1 MKKLMTLLLVL
12 TLGVTMFTACSKK
25 DDDKGDKAEPAKQT
39 DEVKDAEK
47 DNADTDKDTE
57 VAATDSLVVYS
68 PHKADMINPIIKE
81 FQETTGIKV
90 DVVAAGTGELL
101 KRIES
106 ESNNPLGDVMWG
118 GGAESLNAFKEFFAP
133 YESEEAKAIN
143 TVFIDRENTWT
154 GTSPLP
160 MVIMYNKKLVKP
172 EDVPTSWGDLLD
184 EKWKGKIAY
193 ADPTRSGSSFTI
205 LATMLTAYKAEGDE
219 GWEFINNFYKNLDG
233 KLTSGSSGVYKGV
246 ADGEY
251 AVGLTLEKAA
261 MEYINAGAEVGM
273 VYPSEGTSSAPDAI
287 AVIKG
292 AKNEVNAKKF
302 LDFALTAKTQ
312 KFVLDNFASRPVRD
326 DVEMGDNLIKMSE
339 IKLVDYDLQWVSD
352 NKDNIVKKWKDI
364 VIGKY

>member
-1 MKKLMTLLLVL
+1 MKKLMALLLIL
-12 TLGVTMFTACSKK
+12 SLGVMMFTGCKK
-25 DDDKGDKAEPAKQT
+25 EDKTGEAKPAK
-39 DEVKDAEK
+39 ESSKSG
-47 DNADTDKDTE
+47 DTE
-57 VAATDSLVVYS
+57 KKNTEAKETDSLVVYS
-68 PHKADMINPIIKE
+68 PHKADMLNPIVKE

-90 DVVAAGTGELL
+90 EVVAAGTGELL
-101 KRIES
+101 KRVQS

-118 GGAESLNAFKEFFAP
+118 GGAESLNAFKEYFGV
-133 YESEEAKAIN
+133 YESKEAKAIDA
-143 TVFIDRENTWT
+143 VFIDRENKWI

-205 LATMLTAYKAEGDE
+205 LATMLTAYKAEGDD
-219 GWEFINNFYKNLDG
+219 GWKFINDFYKNLDG

-287 AVIKG
+287 AIIKG
-292 AKNEVNAKKF
+292 AKNEANAKKF
-302 LDFALTAKTQ
+302 VEFVLTNKTQ
-312 KFVLDNFASRPVRD
+312 KFILDNFASRPSRD
-326 DVEMGDNLIKMSE
+326 DVELGENLKKMSE